1 MSKVDFRDKATVL
14 FEDLYYNKVRLAV
27 HKDLNDTNQQLF
39 FPEVTSTLLN
49 TNTGEHKAL
58 YSKNMDFTD
67 TLNLSKIPTN
77 EELTVKEV
85 LVNARTKKPLKADG
99 KEITSVKKQTFESK
113 KASISMPFTFDATK
127 TDILAKDGTLAD
139 IVAYVYVYDSKG
151 NLIASEEDLTNKD
164 QTITIYTENT
174 KLSVEKVWDDNED
187 QDGIRPTVIK
197 VQLYADGK
205 AVGRTVELS
214 ENNDWK
220 YTWNNLDKQKDG
232 EDIEYT
238 VDEVEVPDGYVKTVT
253 NDGAAFII
261 TNTHTPGTTLVKVT
275 KVWADN
281 NDKYQTR
288 PKTIEVQ
295 LYKGEGED
303 KEKVGDP
310 VILDSGMNWKYTW
323 SNLEKT
329 ENGKNIVYSVDEV
342 SVPSGYKK
350 SVSKDGDAQVTSY
363 TITNSKNPGPKTGD
377 AFKMIPI
384 VLLMGASLIA
394 IIVLLI
400 MRKKK
405 R

>member
-1 MSKVDFRDKATVL
+1 
-14 FEDLYYNKVRLAV
+14 
-27 HKDLNDTNQQLF
+27 
-39 FPEVTSTLLN
+39 
-49 TNTGEHKAL
+49 
-58 YSKNMDFTD
+58 
-67 TLNLSKIPTN
+67 
-77 EELTVKEV
+77 
-85 LVNARTKKPLKADG
+85 
-99 KEITSVKKQTFESK
+99 
-113 KASISMPFTFDATK
+113 MPFTFDATK

>member
-1 MSKVDFRDKATVL
+1 M
-14 FEDLYYNKVRLAV
+14 
-27 HKDLNDTNQQLF
+27 
-39 FPEVTSTLLN
+39 
-49 TNTGEHKAL
+49 
-58 YSKNMDFTD
+58 
-67 TLNLSKIPTN
+67 
-77 EELTVKEV
+77 
-85 LVNARTKKPLKADG
+85 
-99 KEITSVKKQTFESK
+99 
-113 KASISMPFTFDATK
+113 
-127 TDILAKDGTLAD
+127 
-139 IVAYVYVYDSKG
+139 
-151 NLIASEEDLTNKD
+151 
-164 QTITIYTENT
+164 
-174 KLSVEKVWDDNED
+174 
-187 QDGIRPTVIK
+187 
-197 VQLYADGK
+197 
-205 AVGRTVELS
+205 
-214 ENNDWK
+214 
-220 YTWNNLDKQKDG
+220 
-232 EDIEYT
+232 
-238 VDEVEVPDGYVKTVT
+238 
-253 NDGAAFII
+253 
-261 TNTHTPGTTLVKVT
+261 
-275 KVWADN
+275 WADN